1 MLDLVVDS
9 FDREYSSKTVWQHVS
24 NSAHASFAKDI
35 LTMGQRILHSSS
47 LLTAI
52 REAAHTMTRDAFFT
66 HD

>member
-1 MLDLVVDS
+1 MLDVVVDF
-9 FDREYSSKTVWQHVS
+9 FDTKHSSKTVPQHLS
-24 NSAHASFAKDI
+24 NSAPVSFAKDI